1 MLWKIIPF
9 MTSKY
14 EITLSQQQVSQPSKP
29 EEALSTSGNEIQPA
43 TAEGAAVGGSAK
55 RIFVGIGKGQGVIR
69 DLPKKKRKKKKES
82 SNMAKLR
89 KKYASRRRMGPRTW
103 DEAKRRFWREWAD
116 RRSRRAQRWT
126 VSRVAPSRGLIVGG
140 VKSWKQKENLEIVEL
155 ELCIVDHAN
164 I

>member
-1 MLWKIIPF
+1 M
-9 MTSKY
+9 
-14 EITLSQQQVSQPSKP
+14 
-29 EEALSTSGNEIQPA
+29 
-43 TAEGAAVGGSAK
+43 GANAK
-55 RIFVGIGKGQGVIR
+55 RIAFVGKGQEVIR
-69 DLPKKKRKKKKES
+69 ELAKEKMKKES
-82 SNMAKLR
+82 SKMAKLR

-126 VSRVAPSRGLIVGG
+126 VTRVPPPCRRGLIVGG